1 MCESVKKREMNV
13 KCLCRYSLSNF
24 QVLVTWKRDKRN
36 PLKVCRVEK
45 KEGRSFNTSLNVLV
59 MNRFMFSSL

>member
-1 MCESVKKREMNV
+1 MCVYKEERDECEM
-13 KCLCRYSLSNF
+13 LCRYSLSNF